1 MHTSSYINIFS
12 YTKYIGIGTT
22 YIWYAL
28 NDIGFRVVDSVDS
41 WSFGT
46 RELWGV
52 KPASIGITINT
63 CNLDLNC
70 IICPNESKWNKWIQM
85 VQWSQLTLH
94 SFSRGG
100 WDCWDWDPQN
110 QRFWIIAGTDPKA
123 PHRELLDDRVGKKW
137 PVFICF
143 HLFMVPEA
151 LCFDTT
157 ATAHFFLQWRDWR
170 FHRPFIG
177 KTGGNFLTAGFADY
191 SLMQF

>member
-1 MHTSSYINIFS
+1 MNEISLYTYVHMPRMTCFFWFMRYGIVYVYMHIYIYICSMHTSSYINIFS

-52 KPASIGITINT
+52 KPASIGIMINT

-85 VQWSQLTLH
+85 VQWSQLILH
-94 SFSRGG
+94 SFSQVG

-110 QRFWIIAGTDPKA
+110 QRFWIIAPKG
-123 PHRELLDDRVGKKW
+123 PPPW
-137 PVFICF
+137 
-143 HLFMVPEA
+143 
-151 LCFDTT
+151 TT
-157 ATAHFFLQWRDWR
+157 RWSSR
-170 FHRPFIG
+170 
-177 KTGGNFLTAGFADY
+177 
-191 SLMQF
+191 